1 MLKFIKKVFGKEEEA
16 AQAAA
21 TAKAAGGTAVASP
34 EKSHPAIEAVQKEE
48 AKAEKKKQSLEDQLN
63 SELDKLPSGILS
75 QIKDPAI
82 RQKILDLAKRMV
94 ADGVDLKSEK
104 QIKSWL
110 RNHPEMT
117 YGAGAPKV
125 ETFRREEPKVGRN
138 DPCPCGS
145 GQKYKKCCGKD
156 K

>member
-21 TAKAAGGTAVASP
+21 QKADSGAVAAPEKPHAAVSQPEQKDDAKAA
-34 EKSHPAIEAVQKEE
+34 
-48 AKAEKKKQSLEDQLN
+48 KKKQSLEEQLN
-63 SELDKLPSGILS
+63 SELDKLPAGMLS
-75 QIKDPAI
+75 QIKEPAI

-110 RNHPEMT
+110 KNHPEMT
-117 YGAGAPKV
+117 YGAGAPKI

-138 DPCPCGS
+138 DACPCGS
-145 GQKYKKCCGKD
+145 GQKYKKCCGKA

>member
-21 TAKAAGGTAVASP
+21 QKAEGGTVAAPEKPQAAVARSEQKDDAKAG
-34 EKSHPAIEAVQKEE
+34 
-48 AKAEKKKQSLEDQLN
+48 KKKQSLEEQLN
-63 SELDKLPSGILS
+63 SELDKLPAGMLS

-110 RNHPEMT
+110 KNHPEMT
-117 YGAGAPKV
+117 YGAGAPKI
-125 ETFRREEPKVGRN
+125 ETFRREEPKIGRN
-138 DPCPCGS
+138 DACPCGS
-145 GQKYKKCCGKD
+145 GQKYKKCCGKG